1 MMVKC
6 GICGFVGEVYEY
18 TEWFGHGRL
27 RQAPGLWLC
36 DDHRSEIRYQV
47 DSKAD
52 SFKTTD
58 EAESKKGHE
67 DVKSH
72 E

>member
-1 MMVKC
+1 MLAKC
-6 GICGFVGEVYEY
+6 GVCGFEGTVFEY
-18 TEWFGHGRL
+18 DQWFRDGYKHR
-27 RQAPGLWLC
+27 APQLWLC
-36 DDHRSEIRYQV
+36 DNHRSEIRYQV

-58 EAESKKGHE
+58 EAESKKGHK
-67 DVKSH
+67 DVESY

>member
-36 DDHRSEIRYQV
+36 DDHRSEIRN
-47 DSKAD
+47 
-52 SFKTTD
+52 
-58 EAESKKGHE
+58 
-67 DVKSH
+67 
-72 E
+72 